1 VPLGS
6 ISFTTSAGLP
16 NNPPPPAPE
25 VEEDPKSPPD
35 DAPEAPEPPKREDP
49 DPDPDPKIDW
59 EEDCTV
65 EVVACPN
72 MEEEV
77 AGCCDA
83 GDENKPPP
91 GVVDPEPPK
100 MEDPVDGAAEVTAE
114 PKID

>member
-1 VPLGS
+1 ME
-6 ISFTTSAGLP
+6 
-16 NNPPPPAPE
+16 E
-25 VEEDPKSPPD
+25 VPKSPPD

-49 DPDPDPKIDW
+49 DPDPDPKMDW
-59 EEDCTV
+59 EEDWLGVFCTV

-77 AGCCDA
+77 AGCDA

-100 MEDPVDGAAEVTAE
+100 MEDPVAGAAEVTAE